1 MEHQHHFLHGH
12 NEHQQIHQKQM
23 NPGLTRY
30 QSAPSSY
37 LSNILDRDFCEEFL
51 NRPASPE
58 TERILARFL
67 ASSSDNTENIS
78 SQNLCEIKQ
87 DSPEAVLQTNQQP
100 QMVAAMNNLGSDTR
114 LQQQQQSNYS
124 ASQGFYQNQSKP
136 PLPDQ
141 KSGSGMNYRSMNSMG
156 MERLPSMKTSRNN
169 SNLVRHSSS
178 PAGLFSN
185 INSEFENGYAVLRGM
200 GDLGAGNR
208 DTNYSAA
215 SRPPPSSGRMG
226 PVAEMG
232 NKNMGENSPESG
244 GYGET
249 RSSNYVSGYPIGSWD
264 DSAMLSAGSKGHLTD
279 DDTTVLSGLN
289 ASETQNEEGGNRPPM
304 LARHMS
310 LPKTAAEISAIEKF
324 LQFQDSVPC
333 RTRAKRGCATHPRSI
348 AERVR
353 RTRISER
360 MRKLQ
365 DLVPNMDK
373 QTNTSDMLDLAV
385 DYIKDLQRQV
395 QTLSEI
401 RARKS
406 QRNRKLACE
415 NSWIQLDEESW
426 SDRGRGMKNLV
437 EWFREQIPSI
447 NKVLID
453 VEEKQITDAD
463 VKAWLDDLNDS
474 VLKLMT
480 SWMQWRYGRVANR
493 VGSGNF
499 GATKGW
505 PWPDGPQWRNP
516 AIRQNANSF
525 SDR

>member
-67 ASSSDNTENIS
+67 ASSSGNTENIS

-87 DSPEAVLQTNQQP
+87 DSPEAVSQTNQQP

-114 LQQQQQSNYS
+114 LQQQSNYS

-141 KSGSGMNYRSMNSMG
+141 KPGSGMNYRSMNSMG
-156 MERLPSMKTSRNN
+156 MERLPSMKTSSSNN

-244 GYGET
+244 SYSET

-264 DSAMLSAGSKGHLTD
+264 DS
-279 DDTTVLSGLN
+279 
-289 ASETQNEEGGNRPPM
+289 ETQNEEGGNRPPM
-304 LARHMS
+304 LVHHMS

-401 RARKS
+401 RARC
-406 QRNRKLACE
+406 AC
-415 NSWIQLDEESW
+415 
-426 SDRGRGMKNLV
+426 
-437 EWFREQIPSI
+437 I
-447 NKVLID
+447 NK
-453 VEEKQITDAD
+453 Q
-463 VKAWLDDLNDS
+463 
-474 VLKLMT
+474 
-480 SWMQWRYGRVANR
+480 QQQ
-493 VGSGNF
+493 
-499 GATKGW
+499 
-505 PWPDGPQWRNP
+505 P
-516 AIRQNANSF
+516 
-525 SDR
+525 